1 MNADTGRGPDTGR
14 GADAGRRGELDA
26 LRALVVLGLVFFH
39 TALVFSPDDDFYVK
53 NAQTT
58 DAVTVVAGFGVVWAM
73 PMLFLVAGLGA
84 RHSIRRR
91 GHGGF
96 ARERLLRLGVPLV
109 FATAVLCPLP
119 QWLRLRAADPG
130 YDESYWR
137 FWPRFLTV
145 RPDLADFPF
154 VVEGDHF
161 ETGHLWFVVLLL
173 AFCLLLAPVA
183 TRLTTG
189 AGRVAPALR
198 RHPALLLLPALPLAA
213 VNALLGMEED
223 YAGWNRWAY
232 LLFFLCGFALAD
244 DGRIREVT
252 RRAAVPVGLLGLAL
266 FAGSAPGFVAGD
278 DPFTAWDPLALFTRA
293 AFGAAGWC
301 WVVSILG
308 LLDRPRNR
316 TARTRPGTGG
326 RAARRDAALRYL
338 GVAALP
344 LYVLHQPVV
353 VAFAYGVVGWSA
365 PMAVEYAVIV
375 TASLGAILVG
385 YEYGVRRTPVTRFLF
400 GMRPAAARRRSVR
413 GSPPPD
419 PALPRDPP
427 DPPLPPPS

>member
-1 MNADTGRGPDTGR
+1 MGGDTERGDGERRPGS
-14 GADAGRRGELDA
+14 GRRGELDV

-53 NAQTT
+53 NARTT
-58 DAVTVVAGFGVVWAM
+58 DAVTVLAGFGVVWAM

-91 GHGGF
+91 GPRGF

-109 FATAVLCPLP
+109 FGTALLCPLP

-130 YDESYWR
+130 YDESYGR
-137 FWPRFLTV
+137 FWARFLSV

-154 VVEGDHF
+154 VLEGDHF

-183 TRLTTG
+183 ARLAAG
-189 AGRVAPALR
+189 AERAAPALR
-198 RHPALLLLPALPLAA
+198 RRTLLLLLPALPLAA
-213 VNALLGMEED
+213 VNALLGMEEA

-232 LLFFLCGFALAD
+232 LLFFACGFALAD
-244 DGRIREVT
+244 DERVRELT
-252 RRAAVPVGLLGLAL
+252 RRAALPVGVLGVVL

-278 DPFTAWDPLALFTRA
+278 DPFTAWTPLALVTRA
-293 AFGAAGWC
+293 LFGAAGWC
-301 WVVSILG
+301 WVVGILG
-308 LLDRPRNR
+308 LLDRPRR
-316 TARTRPGTGG
+316 PRVRGDRPAIGAYTAR
-326 RAARRDAALRYL
+326 
-338 GVAALP
+338 AALP

-365 PMAVEYAVIV
+365 PMAVKYTVIV
-375 TASLGAILVG
+375 TASLAVILVL
-385 YEYGVRRTPVTRFLF
+385 YEFGVRRTAVTRFLF
-400 GMRPAAARRRSVR
+400 GMRPAAPSAPAPAR
-413 GSPPPD
+413 
-419 PALPRDPP
+419 P
-427 DPPLPPPS
+427 DPPPAPAR

>member
-1 MNADTGRGPDTGR
+1 MSADAGR
-14 GADAGRRGELDA
+14 GAGTGQGADTGRRGELDA

-91 GHGGF
+91 GPAGF

-109 FATAVLCPLP
+109 FATVVLCPLP

-145 RPDLADFPF
+145 RPDFADFPF

-183 TRLTTG
+183 SRLTAG

-232 LLFFLCGFALAD
+232 LLFFLCGLALAD

-252 RRAAVPVGLLGLAL
+252 RRAAVPVGLLGLVL
-266 FAGSAPGFVAGD
+266 FAGSAPGFVVGD
-278 DPFTAWDPLALFTRA
+278 DPFGAWTPLALFTRA
-293 AFGAAGWC
+293 VFGAAGWC

-338 GVAALP
+338 AAAALP

-375 TASLGAILVG
+375 AASLGVILAG
-385 YEYGVRRTPVTRFLF
+385 YEFGVRRTPVTRFLF
-400 GMRPAAARRRSVR
+400 GMRPAAARPRSVR
-413 GSPPPD
+413 GPLEPD
-419 PALPRDPP
+419 PAPPP
-427 DPPLPPPS
+427 DPPLPPPP